1 MKRILLLS
9 SVIVA
14 FVIFGLVAS
23 YNHTNAQQTPTDE
36 VSIALLPVPPNVIGT
51 QVRGASTDGKRIVF
65 DSINDYNGRNVD
77 SNSEIWV
84 YDVDTRSIIMI
95 TDTADL
101 KDPQDSTKTTAFIN
115 NRTPYISGDGTKI
128 VFASNA
134 ALGGTT
140 NDDLN
145 YEIYLADL
153 PRGATTATIT
163 RITDTEKNNET
174 ETVKEIF
181 NNYSPSINDNG
192 SVISFVSTRRNF
204 KAIQGGAQAFAAA
217 KEGPNNSDPDGNSEI
232 FIYNVGS
239 KSYSQVTISRDV
251 DATVNFTVRG
261 FNINPFLSGDG
272 KTLAFLSGFNYPGAN
287 ANKNTDFNGEVFIYK
302 VGDPANTFRQL
313 TDTTGGPAIPANGVT
328 NVMVAFSHPLSADGT
343 KLVFESAGDFAG
355 KNSEKLREVFLA
367 DLSVSPAKFTQ
378 ITDQTTVDATKNDF
392 NYFPNINSDGTF
404 ITFTSVMNLTPATTS
419 GIKTDNADGSREVFR
434 YDIAGAKLRQ
444 ITFTPLSGFVLD
456 QRANTTSAF
465 ADKTGNTITFSYDA
479 NLVASNAAAVQDLFQ
494 AYVLPVAS
502 KNSTEAK
509 LSNAASFDATQVAR
523 GSIVAAFGT
532 QLANSTLSTPSA
544 NLPFQLGGVTVTVN
558 GLAGRLIFVSP
569 EQVNFVVPVQIA
581 IGDTVDFTINNNG
594 IQSAGKAKIVDV
606 APGVFSTTGDG
617 KGKSA
622 AQCGQ
627 VSPDGLSFLVT
638 NPPCS
643 VGNESQFNVLTLYG
657 TGWRNTTSIQVKI
670 GDQTLTPSYVGP
682 QPEFLGLDQINV
694 SLTKALAGK
703 TDQEITVTFVAS
715 TNVDSN
721 KTTTSFSGFEESL
734 SVFNAASFEGGVV
747 ARGSLAVA
755 QGMNLANDT
764 ETPTGPDFPLELKGV
779 KVTVAGNPARITY
792 LSPTQINFVVPN
804 GIAPAELVEVVINNN
819 GTNIRGRVRIRDAS
833 PGLFTVSGDGNGN
846 VRGQCGKVNTDG
858 TITLS
863 NPPCSVGT
871 ETSPNIIRLFGT
883 GWRNADK
890 IVVKI
895 GDVELTNSFAGAQP
909 NAPVP
914 GTDII
919 DAKLTA
925 ALAGKTDV
933 DVIVTTTVGSTTTS
947 SKSGIKVSFTSN

>member
-9 SVIVA
+9 SVFAV
-14 FVIFGLVAS
+14 FVIFGFVAS
-23 YNHTNAQQTPTDE
+23 HSHTKAQQTPTDE

-51 QVRGASTDGKRIVF
+51 QVRGASTDSKRLVF

-95 TDTADL
+95 TDTVDL
-101 KDPQDSTKTTAFIN
+101 KDPMDSTKTTALIN
-115 NRTPYISGDGTKI
+115 NTTPYISGDGTKI
-128 VFASNA
+128 VFVSNA

-163 RITDTEKNNET
+163 RITDTDKNTET

-181 NNYSPSINDNG
+181 NNYSPSISDNG
-192 SVISFVSTRRNF
+192 SVLSFVSTRRNF
-204 KAIQGGAQAFAAA
+204 KAVQGGAQAFAAA
-217 KEGPNNSDPDGNSEI
+217 KEGPNNGDPDGNAEI
-232 FIYNVGS
+232 FLYNVAS
-239 KSYSQVTISRDV
+239 KNYSQVTVSRDV

-261 FNINPFLSGDG
+261 FNLNPFLSGNG
-272 KTLAFLSGFNYPGAN
+272 QTLAFLSGFNYPGAN
-287 ANKNTDFNGEVFIYK
+287 ANKNTDFNGEVFTYK
-302 VGDPANTFRQL
+302 VGDPANTFRQV
-313 TDTTGGPAIPANGVT
+313 TDTTGGPAVPSNGVM
-328 NVMVAFSHPLSADGT
+328 NVLIAFSRPLSADGT

-367 DLSVSPAKFTQ
+367 DLSVTPTKFTQ
-378 ITDQTTVDATKNDF
+378 ITDQTTVDFTKNDF
-392 NYFPNINSDGTF
+392 NYFPNINSDGTY
-404 ITFTSVMNLTPATTS
+404 ITFTTVMNLTPATTS

-434 YDIAGAKLRQ
+434 YDIAAAKIRQ

-479 NLVASNAAAVQDLFQ
+479 NLVATNAPAVQDVFQ
-494 AYVLPVAS
+494 AYLLPVTS
-502 KNSTEAK
+502 KNSVEAK
-509 LSNAASFDATQVAR
+509 LSNAASFDAAQVAR

-532 QLANSTLSTPSA
+532 QLANTTLSAPSA
-544 NLPFQLGGVTVTVN
+544 NLPFQLGGVNITVN

-569 EQVNFVVPVQIA
+569 EQVNFVVPGEIA
-581 IGDTVDFTINNNG
+581 VGDTVDFTINNNG
-594 IQSAGKAKIVDV
+594 VQSAGKAKIVDV

-617 KGKSA
+617 KGKAA

-638 NPPCS
+638 SPPCS
-643 VGNESQFNVLTLYG
+643 VGNESQFNILTLYG
-657 TGWRNTTSIQVKI
+657 TGWRNTASIQVKI
-670 GDQTLTPSYVGP
+670 GDQTLTPSFSGP

-694 SLTKALAGK
+694 TLTKELAAK

-721 KTTTSFSGFEESL
+721 KTTTSFTAFEESL

-747 ARGSLAVA
+747 ARGSLAVV

-779 KVTVAGNPARITY
+779 KVTVAGVAARMTY
-792 LSPTQINFVVPN
+792 ISPTQVNFVMPN
-804 GIAPAELVEVVINNN
+804 NIAPAQLVEVVINNN
-819 GTNIRGRVRIRDAS
+819 GKNIRGRVKVSDAS
-833 PGLFTVSGDGNGN
+833 PGLFTTTGDGNGSA
-846 VRGQCGKVNTDG
+846 RAQCGKVNADG
-858 TITLS
+858 SITLS
-863 NPPCSVGT
+863 NPPCSVGS
-871 ETSPNIIRLFGT
+871 EASPNIIRLFGT

-890 IVVKI
+890 VVVKI

-909 NAPVP
+909 NAPIP

-919 DAKLTA
+919 DAKLTP

-933 DVIVTTTVGSTTTS
+933 DVVVTTTVGATSTS
-947 SKSGIKVSFTSN
+947 SKSGIKASFTSN

>member
-1 MKRILLLS
+1 M
-9 SVIVA
+9 
-14 FVIFGLVAS
+14 
-23 YNHTNAQQTPTDE
+23 
-36 VSIALLPVPPNVIGT
+36 
-51 QVRGASTDGKRIVF
+51 
-65 DSINDYNGRNVD
+65 
-77 SNSEIWV
+77 
-84 YDVDTRSIIMI
+84 
-95 TDTADL
+95 
-101 KDPQDSTKTTAFIN
+101 
-115 NRTPYISGDGTKI
+115 
-128 VFASNA
+128 
-134 ALGGTT
+134 
-140 NDDLN
+140 
-145 YEIYLADL
+145 
-153 PRGATTATIT
+153 
-163 RITDTEKNNET
+163 
-174 ETVKEIF
+174 
-181 NNYSPSINDNG
+181 
-192 SVISFVSTRRNF
+192 
-204 KAIQGGAQAFAAA
+204 
-217 KEGPNNSDPDGNSEI
+217 
-232 FIYNVGS
+232 
-239 KSYSQVTISRDV
+239 
-251 DATVNFTVRG
+251 
-261 FNINPFLSGDG
+261 
-272 KTLAFLSGFNYPGAN
+272 
-287 ANKNTDFNGEVFIYK
+287 
-302 VGDPANTFRQL
+302 
-313 TDTTGGPAIPANGVT
+313 
-328 NVMVAFSHPLSADGT
+328 
-343 KLVFESAGDFAG
+343 
-355 KNSEKLREVFLA
+355 
-367 DLSVSPAKFTQ
+367 
-378 ITDQTTVDATKNDF
+378 
-392 NYFPNINSDGTF
+392 
-404 ITFTSVMNLTPATTS
+404 
-419 GIKTDNADGSREVFR
+419 
-434 YDIAGAKLRQ
+434 
-444 ITFTPLSGFVLD
+444 
-456 QRANTTSAF
+456 
-465 ADKTGNTITFSYDA
+465 
-479 NLVASNAAAVQDLFQ
+479 
-494 AYVLPVAS
+494 
-502 KNSTEAK
+502 
-509 LSNAASFDATQVAR
+509 
-523 GSIVAAFGT
+523 
-532 QLANSTLSTPSA
+532 
-544 NLPFQLGGVTVTVN
+544 
-558 GLAGRLIFVSP
+558 
-569 EQVNFVVPVQIA
+569 VPVQIA

-734 SVFNAASFEGGVV
+734 SLFNAASFEGGVV

-804 GIAPAELVEVVINNN
+804 GIAPAALVEVVINNN